1 MSRSERRLQRI
12 GSSMLISLPVDW
24 IKTHTLKKGDIVS
37 VETNNDNSISIFP
50 TDTRREILKEV
61 TILLPGLS
69 TEKLLNQIYG
79 SYLLGYDLIQIKGIS
94 PINYENREQIKSVI
108 RKLVGLEIVDEDSF
122 KITIQFLLDSHS
134 MEVSKILKRM
144 SSIIGG
150 MHRDTISSLLK
161 KNDTIGDLIRKRDDE
176 VDRQYFLIVRL
187 MRSAM
192 MDRKLASSLNLTN
205 IDLLDYRIAANHL
218 ESAGDHICSLA
229 SFLSSFQ
236 VDNHVA
242 ELIQN
247 ANLVIFKMHEQS
259 VKGFIERNIDASL
272 QVFGLYS
279 KFNEILKLI
288 SHEYIGRKISSH
300 KFVVSTINATSTM
313 DKIARCWVD
322 IADLVKPVYIME

>member
-1 MSRSERRLQRI
+1 MI
-12 GSSMLISLPVDW
+12 I
-24 IKTHTLKKGDIVS
+24 
-37 VETNNDNSISIFP
+37 SISIFP

-61 TILLPGLS
+61 TILLAGLS

-94 PINYENREQIKSVI
+94 PINYETREQIKSVI

-122 KITIQFLLDSHS
+122 KITVQFLLDSHS

-144 SSIIGG
+144 SSLIGG

-161 KNDTIGDLIRKRDDE
+161 NNDTIGDLIRKRDDE

-236 VDNHVA
+236 VDNHIA

-247 ANLVIFKMHEQS
+247 ANLIIFKMHEQS

-272 QVFGLYS
+272 QVIGLYS

-288 SHEYIGRKISSH
+288 SHEYVDRKIPSH

-322 IADLVKPVYIME
+322 IADLVKPVYLMENPRNS

>member
-1 MSRSERRLQRI
+1 
-12 GSSMLISLPVDW
+12 MLISLPVDW
-24 IKTHTLKKGDIVS
+24 IKTHTLKKGDVVS

-50 TDTRREILKEV
+50 TDTRRETPKEV

-79 SYLLGYDLIQIKGIS
+79 SYLLGYDMIQIKGIS
-94 PINYENREQIKSVI
+94 PINYETREQIKSVI

-122 KITIQFLLDSHS
+122 KITVQFLLDSHS

-144 SSIIGG
+144 SSLIGG

-161 KNDTIGDLIRKRDDE
+161 NNDTLGDLIRKRDDE

-236 VDNHVA
+236 VDDHIA

-247 ANLVIFKMHEQS
+247 ANLIIFKMHEQS
-259 VKGFIERNIDASL
+259 VKGFIDRNIDASL
-272 QVFGLYS
+272 QVIGLYS
-279 KFNEILKLI
+279 KFKEILKLI
-288 SHEYIGRKISSH
+288 SHEYVDRKISSH

-322 IADLVKPVYIME
+322 IADLVKPVYLME

>member
-24 IKTHTLKKGDIVS
+24 IKTHTLKKGDVVS

-50 TDTRREILKEV
+50 TDTRREIPKEV

-94 PINYENREQIKSVI
+94 PINYETREQIKSVI

-122 KITIQFLLDSHS
+122 KITVQFLLDSHS

-144 SSIIGG
+144 SSLIGG

-161 KNDTIGDLIRKRDDE
+161 NNDTLGDLIRKRDDE

-229 SFLSSFQ
+229 SFLTSFQ
-236 VDNHVA
+236 VDDHIA

-247 ANLVIFKMHEQS
+247 ANLIIFKMHEQS

-272 QVFGLYS
+272 QVIGLYS

-288 SHEYIGRKISSH
+288 SHEYVDRKISSH

-322 IADLVKPVYIME
+322 IADLVKPVYLME

>member
-1 MSRSERRLQRI
+1 
-12 GSSMLISLPVDW
+12 MLISLPVDW
-24 IKTHTLKKGDIVS
+24 IKTHTLKKGDVVS

-50 TDTRREILKEV
+50 TDTRRETPKEV

-94 PINYENREQIKSVI
+94 PINYETREQIKSVI

-122 KITIQFLLDSHS
+122 KITVQFLLDSHS

-144 SSIIGG
+144 SSLIGG

-161 KNDTIGDLIRKRDDE
+161 DNDTLGDLIRKRDDE

-236 VDNHVA
+236 VDDHIA

-247 ANLVIFKMHEQS
+247 ANLIIFKMHEQS
-259 VKGFIERNIDASL
+259 VKGFIDRNIDASL
-272 QVFGLYS
+272 QVIGLYS

-288 SHEYIGRKISSH
+288 SHEYVDRKISSH

-322 IADLVKPVYIME
+322 IADLVKPVYLME

>member
-1 MSRSERRLQRI
+1 
-12 GSSMLISLPVDW
+12 MLISLPVDW
-24 IKTHTLKKGDIVS
+24 IKTHTLKKGDVVS

-50 TDTRREILKEV
+50 TDTRRETPKEV

-79 SYLLGYDLIQIKGIS
+79 SYLLGYDLIQIKGRS
-94 PINYENREQIKSVI
+94 PINYETREQIKSVI

-122 KITIQFLLDSHS
+122 KITVQFLLDSHS

-144 SSIIGG
+144 SSLIGG

-161 KNDTIGDLIRKRDDE
+161 DNDTLGDLIRKRDDE

-236 VDNHVA
+236 VDDHIA

-247 ANLVIFKMHEQS
+247 ANLIIFKMHEQS
-259 VKGFIERNIDASL
+259 VKGFIDRNIDASL
-272 QVFGLYS
+272 QVIGLYS

-288 SHEYIGRKISSH
+288 SHEYVDRKISSH

-322 IADLVKPVYIME
+322 IADLVKPVYLME

>member
-1 MSRSERRLQRI
+1 
-12 GSSMLISLPVDW
+12 MLISLPVDW
-24 IKTHTLKKGDIVS
+24 IKTHTLKKGDVVS

-50 TDTRREILKEV
+50 TDTRRETPKEV

-94 PINYENREQIKSVI
+94 PINYETREQIKSVI

-122 KITIQFLLDSHS
+122 KITVQFLLDSHS

-144 SSIIGG
+144 SSLIGG

-161 KNDTIGDLIRKRDDE
+161 NNDTIGDLIRKRDDE

-236 VDNHVA
+236 VDDHIA

-247 ANLVIFKMHEQS
+247 ANLIIFKMHEQS
-259 VKGFIERNIDASL
+259 VKGFIDRNIDASL
-272 QVFGLYS
+272 QVIGLYS

-288 SHEYIGRKISSH
+288 SHEYVDRKISSH

-322 IADLVKPVYIME
+322 IADLVKPVYLME

>member
-1 MSRSERRLQRI
+1 
-12 GSSMLISLPVDW
+12 MLISLPVDW
-24 IKTHTLKKGDIVS
+24 IKTHTLKKGDVVS

-50 TDTRREILKEV
+50 TDARREILKEV

-94 PINYENREQIKSVI
+94 PINYETREQIKSVI

-122 KITIQFLLDSHS
+122 KITVQFLLDSHS

-144 SSIIGG
+144 SSLIGG

-161 KNDTIGDLIRKRDDE
+161 NNDTMGDLIRKRDDE

-205 IDLLDYRIAANHL
+205 IDLLDYRIARQPL
-218 ESAGDHICSLA
+218 R
-229 SFLSSFQ
+229 
-236 VDNHVA
+236 
-242 ELIQN
+242 
-247 ANLVIFKMHEQS
+247 
-259 VKGFIERNIDASL
+259 ER
-272 QVFGLYS
+272 
-279 KFNEILKLI
+279 
-288 SHEYIGRKISSH
+288 R
-300 KFVVSTINATSTM
+300 
-313 DKIARCWVD
+313 
-322 IADLVKPVYIME
+322 

>member
-1 MSRSERRLQRI
+1 
-12 GSSMLISLPVDW
+12 MLISLPVEW
-24 IKTHTLKKGDIVS
+24 IKTHTLKKGDVVS

-94 PINYENREQIKSVI
+94 PINYETREQIKSVI
-108 RKLVGLEIVDEDSF
+108 GKLVGLEIVDEDSF
-122 KITIQFLLDSHS
+122 KITVQFLLDSHS

-144 SSIIGG
+144 SSLIGG

-161 KNDTIGDLIRKRDDE
+161 NNDTIGDLIRKRDDE

-236 VDNHVA
+236 VDHHIA

-247 ANLVIFKMHEQS
+247 ANLIIFKMHEQS

-272 QVFGLYS
+272 QVIGLYS

-288 SHEYIGRKISSH
+288 SHEYVDRKIPSH

-322 IADLVKPVYIME
+322 IADLVKPVYLME

>member
-12 GSSMLISLPVDW
+12 GSSTLVSLPVDW
-24 IKTHTLKKGDIVS
+24 IKTHTLKKGDVVS

-50 TDTRREILKEV
+50 TDTRRETPKEV

-79 SYLLGYDLIQIKGIS
+79 SYLLGYDMIQIKGIS
-94 PINYENREQIKSVI
+94 PINYETREQIKSVI

-150 MHRDTISSLLK
+150 MHRDTISSLLEN
-161 KNDTIGDLIRKRDDE
+161 NDTIGDLIKKRDDE

-205 IDLLDYRIAANHL
+205 IDLLDYRIAANLL

-242 ELIQN
+242 KLIEN

-272 QVFGLYS
+272 QLLVFIPNS
-279 KFNEILKLI
+279 TKF
-288 SHEYIGRKISSH
+288 
-300 KFVVSTINATSTM
+300 
-313 DKIARCWVD
+313 
-322 IADLVKPVYIME
+322 